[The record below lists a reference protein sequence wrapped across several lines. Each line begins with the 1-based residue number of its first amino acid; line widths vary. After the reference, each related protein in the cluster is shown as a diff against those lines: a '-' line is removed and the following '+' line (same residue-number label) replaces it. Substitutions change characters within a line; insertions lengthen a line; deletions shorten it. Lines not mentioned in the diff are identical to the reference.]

1 MVKEG
6 CPGRAVYMLRNCLAK
21 LKFVPADPGQS
32 KEPKQPP
39 IA

>member
-6 CPGRAVYMLRNCLAK
+6 CPGRAVYMLRSCLAK
-21 LKFVPADPGQS
+21 LKFVPVDPGQS
-32 KEPKQPP
+32 TEPKQPP